1 MSAEVVKRALDM
13 FKQIQAEFPDLLMK
27 SDPPDTSVELS
38 VTIPKQP
45 GLAFEINLKLQN
57 DDELHLCAGAFW
69 CSWFPSPKSDVVQK
83 YHDAVVGLLV
93 GQNRIVEYIR
103 REKAVGADLQAPHEN
118 GWKTIARSRCG
129 LLPMSW
135 FSEKHVLSNK

>member
-13 FKQIQAEFPDLLMK
+13 FKQMQAEFPDLLMK

-69 CSWFPSPKSDVVQK
+69 CSWFP
-83 YHDAVVGLLV
+83 
-93 GQNRIVEYIR
+93 
-103 REKAVGADLQAPHEN
+103 
-118 GWKTIARSRCG
+118 
-129 LLPMSW
+129 
-135 FSEKHVLSNK
+135 